1 MKMMNRILV
10 ICIAALLITG
20 QTLQGQINFTVNP
33 AGAGMSEQALDRY
46 EAFLK
51 SEIEAKKIPGAVS
64 LIMRKGQIAHSDAYG
79 YSNISTQEPMT
90 TDKIFYIQSMTKPI
104 ISIAFMTLY
113 EEGKFFLTDP
123 VSKYIPEFA
132 NLKVIQVTPNKE
144 GETPTIDYVPVKTP
158 VQIWHLL
165 SHTAGFSHGLGQN
178 EYDQNLAK
186 ALYGDFLNPD
196 SEPNAGHKTIQDRVN
211 ALVSYPLMGQP
222 GEQWNYSAA
231 PDVLCVLIEQ
241 FTGQTPAEFLQERIF
256 DPLGMNDTGYN
267 VTKANENRIASLHAV
282 GEDGQLAYMPPWGP
296 SRGNTIYGGT
306 HGLFSTATDYMT
318 FAAMLLNNGKYNGHR
333 IIGRKTLELMT
344 DNHIEGLPYSPGN
357 GFGLGFGVR
366 TDVSDSKISGS
377 EGIFHWG
384 GAFNTYFFVDQE
396 EEMVAVLMTQLFPYT
411 NHYASKLR
419 QFTYSAIDD

>member
-1 MKMMNRILV
+1 MNRIV
-10 ICIAALLITG
+10 LLCFATLLL
-20 QTLQGQINFTVNP
+20 TVSALQGQMNLKTNP
-33 AGAGMSEQALDRY
+33 VGAGMSEQALERY

-64 LIMRKGQIAHSDAYG
+64 LIMRKGQVAHSDAFG
-79 YSNISTQEPMT
+79 YSNMSTKDPMT

-132 NLKVIQVTPNKE
+132 DLKVIQVTPNKD
-144 GETPTIDYVPVKTP
+144 GDAPTIDYVPVKTP

-186 ALYGDFLNPD
+186 MLYGDFMDPE
-196 SEPNAGHKTIQDRVN
+196 SEPNAGHKTIQDRVK

-222 GEQWNYSAA
+222 GEQWNYSAS
-231 PDVLCVLIEQ
+231 PDVLCVLIEM
-241 FTGQTPAEFLQERIF
+241 FSGQTTEAFLKERIF
-256 DPLGMNDTGYN
+256 DPLGMTDTGYN
-267 VTKANENRIASLHAV
+267 VAEENESRIAGLHAV
-282 GEDGQLAYMPPWGP
+282 GQDGVLAYMPPWGP
-296 SRGNTIYGGT
+296 SSGNTIHGGT
-306 HGLFSTATDYMT
+306 HGLFSTASDYMK
-318 FAAMLLNNGKYNGHR
+318 FAMMLLNNGTSNGHR
-333 IIGRKTLELMT
+333 VIGRKTLELMT

-377 EGIFHWG
+377 EDIFHWS

-396 EEMVAVLMTQLFPYT
+396 EDMVAILMTQLFPYT